1 MHAPSVEQAGPD
13 LARMVK
19 HAANFH
25 HAGRH
30 GVIDEVRL
38 KTETPQALA
47 QVVSRLIDGRKVR
60 QQTKGAYQTGRV
72 GIRLICAEL
81 AFRVVVDLRELVA
94 CADRDPVA
102 SHGGAP
108 QLASALPL

>member
-81 AFRVVVDLRELVA
+81 AFRIVVDLRELVA